1 MGSPRK
7 EPGRLGGEIMHKVN
21 ISKGFYIQTTEVTQG
36 QWASVMGNNPSKFK
50 KCGADCPIERVSWK
64 EVQQFIRKL
73 NEKEKQNLYRLPTEA
88 EWEYACRAG
97 STTAFFNGDISETVC
112 RRDPNLDIVG
122 WYCGNSGNKTH
133 PVALILQALQ
143 MVSVGCIEV
152 VAGDEVLWAAA
163 LHNDSKT
170 DRRGNTTFSD
180 SGWSGCHDT
189 IYVFTV
195 RFRRHSTRWR
205 RHTFSIPKVRK
216 LQATSRMRLN

>member
-133 PVALILQALQ
+133 PVALKRPNAWGLYD
-143 MVSVGCIEV
+143 MHGNVSEWCQDWYGGYPQGYVTDP
-152 VAGDEVLWAAA
+152 AGPSNGIGRV
-163 LHNDSKT
+163 H
-170 DRRGNTTFSD
+170 RGGS
-180 SGWSGCHDT
+180 
-189 IYVFTV
+189 
-195 RFRRHSTRWR
+195 WR
-205 RHTFSIPKVRK
+205 RSAMGCRSAQRFKDGPAWKYHFLGFRLVR
-216 LQATSRMRLN
+216 